1 MVGLHL
7 PPLRERREDIPLLVQ
22 HLAARV
28 VRQHGLP
35 RGVFPRAVLRGL
47 MDRPWTGNVR
57 ELANTVERLLLL
69 ADDGEP
75 SLMDLPDA
83 PVAVL
88 DGGIRLPAEGLHWD
102 ALERSLLQQALQ
114 LTQGQ
119 RKRAAVLLGLPYK
132 AFLYRLEKHALGG
145 EG

>member
-1 MVGLHL
+1 
-7 PPLRERREDIPLLVQ
+7 
-22 HLAARV
+22 
-28 VRQHGLP
+28 
-35 RGVFPRAVLRGL
+35 
-47 MDRPWTGNVR
+47 
-57 ELANTVERLLLL
+57 
-69 ADDGEP
+69 
-75 SLMDLPDA
+75 
-83 PVAVL
+83 L